1 MIRRFVLQA
10 ISAAMSTLPTR
21 YRKLVIRQLTGD
33 FRSSTG
39 IDWQSWRDPGPG
51 EIAVRNHWAGCNAI
65 FDKNLCR
72 NAIRYVNV
80 VPPFDMGIEAVGEVV
95 AVGPDVADFA
105 PGEYVATTRLGN
117 GYRDYQLA
125 PVERA
130 VKVRAATAEILTL
143 IPTGIS
149 AMVGLERV
157 GEMRGGETVAVSA
170 AAGGLGHMVVQI
182 AKLAGCHVIG
192 LTGSDNKADL
202 LRSLGADRVVNYRR
216 ENLGAVLASEYPR
229 GIDIAYDS
237 VGGEIFDAFL
247 DHLAMRGRLV
257 ISGHTSDFDKA
268 IEDVAQPRIYRKLY
282 WKSASVR
289 GFQNQAFPE
298 FFDDAARRI
307 LELYYGGRLR
317 VLVDPTPFVGLE
329 QVADAV
335 EHLLAGRNSGKVVIR
350 IPST

>member
-1 MIRRFVLQA
+1 
-10 ISAAMSTLPTR
+10 MSMLPAR
-21 YRKLVIRQLTGD
+21 YRKLVIRELTGD
-33 FRSSTG
+33 FRSSTA
-39 IDWQSWRDPGPG
+39 IVEQAWQAPGPG
-51 EIAVRNHWAGCNAI
+51 QVAVRNRWAGCNAI

-72 NAIRYVNV
+72 NTIRYVNV

-95 AVGPDVADFA
+95 ALGPGVDTFRIGDA
-105 PGEYVATTRLGN
+105 VATTRLGN
-117 GYRDYQLA
+117 GYREYQLA
-125 PVERA
+125 PVERTI
-130 VKVRAATAEILTL
+130 RIREPSPEILTL
-143 IPTGIS
+143 VPTGIS

-157 GEMRGGETVAVSA
+157 GELRGGETVAVSA

-192 LTGSDNKADL
+192 LTGADHKVEL
-202 LRSLGADRVVNYRR
+202 LRSLGVDRVVNYRR
-216 ENLGAVLASEYPR
+216 ENLREVLEREYPR
-229 GIDIAYDS
+229 GLDIAYDS

-247 DHLAMRGRLV
+247 DHLALRGRLV

-268 IEDVAQPRIYRKLY
+268 VENVAQPRIYRKLY

-307 LELYYGGRLR
+307 LELYYAGKLR
-317 VLVDPTPFVGLE
+317 VLVDPTPFTGLE

-335 EHLLAGRNSGKVVIR
+335 EHLLAGRNSGKVVVR
-350 IPST
+350 IP

>member
-1 MIRRFVLQA
+1 
-10 ISAAMSTLPTR
+10 MSTHPAR

-39 IDWQSWRDPGPG
+39 IAEQDWQDPAPG
-51 EIAVRNHWAGCNAI
+51 QIAVRNRWAGCNAI

-72 NAIRYVNV
+72 NAIRYVDV

-95 AVGPDVADFA
+95 AVGAGVSGFA
-105 PGEYVATTRLGN
+105 VGDAVATTKLGN
-117 GYRDYQLA
+117 GYREYQLA
-125 PVERA
+125 PLERTIRIREA
-130 VKVRAATAEILTL
+130 SPEILTL
-143 IPTGIS
+143 VPTGIS

-157 GEMRGGETVAVSA
+157 GELRGGETVAVSA
-170 AAGGLGHMVVQI
+170 AAGGLGHIVVQI

-192 LTGSDNKADL
+192 LTGADSKIEL
-202 LRSLGADRVVNYRR
+202 LRSLGVDRVVNYRR
-216 ENLGAVLASEYPR
+216 ENLRGVLEREYPR
-229 GIDIAYDS
+229 GLDIAYDS

-268 IEDVAQPRIYRKLY
+268 IENVAQPRIYRKLY

-307 LELYYGGRLR
+307 LDLYYSGRLR
-317 VLVDPTPFVGLE
+317 VLVDPARFTGLE
-329 QVADAV
+329 QVPDAV
-335 EHLLAGRNSGKVVIR
+335 EHLLAGRNSGKVVVR
-350 IPST
+350 IP